1 MRNIADAIEEFI
13 ISELFANER
22 DAVSV
27 KRSQLAEKLSCAPSQ
42 ITYTL
47 TTRFTPERGYEVE
60 SKRGNGGFIRI
71 IRLHPQPNGA
81 AAAHPA
87 LPAAQENT
95 SSGQLVHALL
105 THKLV
110 TLREAKLMDYFLQV
124 LGDHISEKNKEQ
136 LIRNAFQLLQE
147 EE

>member
-1 MRNIADAIEEFI
+1 MRNIADAIEQFF
-13 ISELFANER
+13 ISELFANEQDR
-22 DAVSV
+22 VDV

-71 IRLHPQPNGA
+71 IRLPRQTQ
-81 AAAHPA
+81 AHPL
-87 LPAAQENT
+87 LPSGKEVK
-95 SSGQLVHALL
+95 SSGQLVQALAS
-105 THKLV
+105 HKLI
-110 TLREAKLMDYFLQV
+110 TGREARLLDYFLHV
-124 LGDHISEKNKEQ
+124 LGDHVSEENKEQ
-136 LIRNAFQLLQE
+136 IVRTAFQLLQE

>member
-13 ISELFANER
+13 ISELFANEQ

-71 IRLHPQPNGA
+71 IRLHPHQSST

-87 LPAAQENT
+87 LPAAREGK
-95 SSGQLVHALL
+95 SSGQLVQALL

-110 TLREAKLMDYFLQV
+110 TLREARLMDYFLHV
-124 LGDHISEKNKEQ
+124 LGDHVSEKDKEQ
-136 LIRNAFQLLQE
+136 LIRSAFQLLQE
-147 EE
+147 DE